1 MTNNNMTVNGTREIP
16 KRIVET
22 VRIQYASGLYDI
34 PKLIER
40 WYPEITILELDVIL
54 AYNVNPEVHPQLRLQ
69 ISQMEGLFDDLEISL
84 GKQEKL
90 IRGLIDNDDE
100 LGTVEALW
108 IREFQELSSK
118 YSWLTWGIFRRAR
131 SVAL

>member
-34 PKLIER
+34 SKLIER
-40 WYPEITILELDVIL
+40 WYPEISIEELDAIL
-54 AYNVNPEVHPQLRLQ
+54 AYNVNPGVRPQLRLQ
-69 ISQMEGLFDDLEISL
+69 VSQMQALFDDLEISL